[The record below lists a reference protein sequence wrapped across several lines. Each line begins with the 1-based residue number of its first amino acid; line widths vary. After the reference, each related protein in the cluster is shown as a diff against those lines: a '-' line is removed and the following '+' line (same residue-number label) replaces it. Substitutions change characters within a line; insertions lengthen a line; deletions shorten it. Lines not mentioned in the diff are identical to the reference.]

1 MTAALRPAHVS
12 LRRVLIA
19 VFAAVSI
26 ASALRENVHADTAVT
41 GYGTPG
47 NALNPTGLPFSL
59 SRDPD
64 GLSQLDDI
72 TRTPTGLLYPLP
84 FLYPDLTQSKSD
96 PDWWSLGWIETGVL
110 GTFDRPRSAEFEK
123 YADWSNGFIATNLG
137 YYAENRKTAL
147 YVEGLAQNFGR
158 SDQYYQLRVG
168 RYGEFNV
175 TAFFDSVPHLYSTEA
190 RSIWNGAGTGN
201 LTLKDGLTAAGSTA
215 AQISAVAAAV
225 APTSLQVT
233 REKAGVS
240 LSYTPYEEWQLFL
253 QLSNEWRDGTQP
265 ISATFGYPFQNGAT
279 QIIQPIHYR
288 TFDVSAALRYRDD
301 DFQANLTY
309 TGSFFHNRT
318 SSLTWENPGL
328 TSNTDPNAYIP
339 LRGRLSL
346 PPSNDYN
353 SIKADATALLSP
365 DVRFNG
371 SVSYG
376 LMEQNERLLAP
387 TVDEGVIHG
396 VGTTID
402 LSQWNTTAALSQVR
416 AGAKVEAFNAFAQLQ
431 YTYSPDLTFLFE
443 LRDRNENNSTNY
455 MAFNP
460 LTGQYGYIAID
471 GGLAPFIPSLSG
483 VYEPMIPG
491 SLVQIR
497 NMPFA
502 NDDLNESAKAD
513 YRLGTHSKLEISYTH
528 DAVAHSIR
536 EVPDSDDH
544 TGRIQFDLTGYE
556 WGSVR
561 LSYAFA
567 KRQGSDYQSNPY
579 MAYYTSALPGYIP
592 LTPQGDPAFA
602 LSALRKFDVAD
613 RTEQTFHGQ
622 ANYIVTPKA
631 DLQLTSDFKLDDYD
645 ASYGLRSTASYDVN
659 VAFNYQMSLDTV
671 FTGFASYQ
679 NQNRAAANINPTG
692 QGTSGDPGSAG
703 YPLANAWDETLNSN
717 NYTVG
722 LNARH
727 RLRDVTLDLNYTFVH
742 SNSAIRYSYASTGA
756 FFDLLTA
763 EQAGHAF
770 PDITFDAHALKA
782 NALWQYSPRLT
793 YRLFYQFAFEDI
805 DDFHYNG
812 LTSVISNNVYLGV
825 RPESFSAHT
834 VGLFVQYTL

>member
-1 MTAALRPAHVS
+1 MSATTLFMLTLR
-12 LRRVLIA
+12 
-19 VFAAVSI
+19 FD
-26 ASALRENVHADTAVT
+26 VHADSSVT
-41 GYGTPG
+41 GYGAPG
-47 NALNPTGLPFSL
+47 NALNPTGLPLDL
-59 SRDPD
+59 SRDPN

-72 TRTPTGLLYPLP
+72 TRTPTGLLYPIP
-84 FLYPDLTQSKSD
+84 FLHPELTQSESD
-96 PDWWSLGWIETGVL
+96 PDWWSLGWIEAGGL

-123 YADWSNGFIATNLG
+123 YADWSGGFIANNLG
-137 YYAENRKTAL
+137 YYAENRKTAW
-147 YVEGLAQNFGR
+147 YVEGFGQNLGR
-158 SDQYYQLRVG
+158 SDQYYQLKFG
-168 RYGEFNV
+168 RYGVFDIA
-175 TAFFDSVPHLYSTEA
+175 AFFDSIPHLYSTEA
-190 RSIWNGAGTGN
+190 HSIWNGAGTGN
-201 LTLKDGLTAAGSTA
+201 LTLKDGLIPAGSTA
-215 AQISAVAAAV
+215 AQVSAVAAAA
-225 APTSLQVT
+225 APSTLQVT

-253 QLSNEWRDGTQP
+253 QLSNEWRDGTPP

-288 TFDVSAALRYRDD
+288 TFDVTAALRYKTD

-309 TGSFFHNRT
+309 TGSFFHNQT
-318 SSLTWENPGL
+318 QSLTWENPGL
-328 TSNTDPNAYIP
+328 TSNTTPGAYIP
-339 LRGRLSL
+339 PQGRLSL
-346 PPSNDYN
+346 PPDNNYN
-353 SIKADATALLSP
+353 SIKADVTALLTP
-365 DVRFNG
+365 DMRFSA

-376 LMEQNERLLAP
+376 LMQQNERLLAP
-387 TVDEGVIHG
+387 TVNDGTIQG

-402 LSQWNTTAALSQVR
+402 LRLWNTPASLSQIR
-416 AGAKVEAFNAFAQLQ
+416 AGAEIAAFNAFAQFQ
-431 YTYSPDLTFLFE
+431 YTYSPDLTFVFE
-443 LRDRNENNSTNY
+443 LRDRNEDNSTNY

-483 VYEPMIPG
+483 VYEPMVPG

-502 NDDLNESAKAD
+502 NDDLKESVKAD
-513 YRLGTHSKLEISYTH
+513 YRLSTHSKFELSYTH
-528 DAVAHSIR
+528 DAVEHSIR

-544 TGRIQFDLTGYE
+544 IGRVQFDLTGYE
-556 WGSVR
+556 WGSAR
-561 LSYAFA
+561 LSYSFA
-567 KRQGSDYQSNPY
+567 TREGSDYQSNPY

-613 RTEQTFHGQ
+613 RNEHTFHGQ
-622 ANYIVTPKA
+622 ANYIVTPRT
-631 DLQLTSDFKLDDYD
+631 DLQLTSDFKLQDYD

-659 VAFNYQMSLDTV
+659 MAFNYQMSPDTV
-671 FTGFASYQ
+671 FSGFATYQ
-679 NQNRAAANINPTG
+679 NQNRAASNINPTG
-692 QGTSGDPGSAG
+692 QGTSGDPGSPG
-703 YPLANAWDETLNSN
+703 YPLANAWSETLDSN
-717 NYTVG
+717 NYTFG

-727 RLRDVTLDLNYTFVH
+727 RWRDVTLNLNYTFVH
-742 SNSAIRYSYASTGA
+742 SVNAIHYTYASTGA

-763 EQAGHAF
+763 EQAGNAF
-770 PDITFDAHALKA
+770 PDITFDAHALQA

-812 LTSVISNNVYLGV
+812 LSSVINNNIYLGV
-825 RPESFSAHT
+825 RPEDFSAHT